1 MSAGLH
7 RFRHP
12 RTVDEDAS
20 GIYLAR
26 AIHGLVEAPSPSL
39 FDLEPLE
46 DVRLYSV
53 PGVERRGILARIS
66 EPRRKRDGALHAL
79 VGSVRMSAVLVVK
92 RVC

>member
-7 RFRHP
+7 RFRYV

-26 AIHGLVEAPSPSL
+26 AIHGLVEATSPSL
-39 FDLEPLE
+39 LDLEPLE
-46 DVRLYSV
+46 DIRLHAI

-66 EPRRKRDGALHAL
+66 EPRRQRDGALHAL
-79 VGSVRMSAVLVVK
+79 VGSVRMSAALVVK